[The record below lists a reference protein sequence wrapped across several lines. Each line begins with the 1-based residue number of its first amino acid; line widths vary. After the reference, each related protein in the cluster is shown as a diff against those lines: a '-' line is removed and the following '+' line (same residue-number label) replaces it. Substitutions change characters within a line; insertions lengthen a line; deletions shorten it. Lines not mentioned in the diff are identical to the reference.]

1 MDQYSSNNFREPEVN
16 SLKDYIQLIRL
27 NLLPII
33 LISITGLIVASLY
46 AMNATNIYKTTTVL
60 KISKPKGG
68 GILQAPI
75 IQEFSDWGNDRFI
88 ANEIEI
94 LESYT
99 LRSKV
104 AKALL
109 DTFALSQDEGRFS
122 LIFNKNAKD
131 NIDPSN
137 FKKIKRKIKY
147 YFNKVVSFVV
157 DQKEYVE
164 KPVGPIK
171 SISELVG
178 VFSKKVIIEQKRGLD
193 IVEISVES
201 PSPDEAQLIANLY
214 AEKYQELDLQYNR
227 LMLVR
232 VKEFLG
238 DQRTDKLVELNL
250 AEDAYKSYQAQ
261 GGVIDL
267 SAQSKV
273 LIDQLSSFE
282 AQKNE
287 VKINL
292 TISEKSLKQL
302 EQQLE
307 EQNPKFKDYLEN
319 MASESYL
326 KSLQDQIAQM
336 ETNRDLAVSRSK
348 TNASATQREV
358 IEDYNNRIAEMK
370 AKRDEKIDVY
380 KASVFATS
388 PEEIKDL
395 TRKVLEEKIKYE
407 AYKSSYRELSQ
418 VVKVYEERF
427 NQIPDRSI
435 DLARLERQRKT
446 LEKLY
451 VLVEEKYQEAQI
463 NIESIPGNVIIIDA
477 AVLPEN
483 PAKPNRMLIVLVG
496 LVLGVGMGIGF
507 AFVKNYM
514 DDTVKTPDDIQKKN
528 IDVLSWIPQIEGIE
542 SGYKEFEFIVAK
554 RPDAIP
560 SEAFRALRTRV
571 LYSRAVE
578 KLKLILVTSCAPSE
592 GKTTVTA
599 NLGAS
604 FAQAGKKTIIM
615 DADLRK
621 PRLHNVFRAER
632 QPGFTDYFFGEYT
645 FEEVI
650 RESEVPNLYYVTA
663 GTIPPNPSEILGSDQ
678 MEAFMQKLKEEF
690 DIVLLDSAPVIA
702 VTDSEIL
709 SRLVD
714 GTILVVA
721 ANETENDLMEKS
733 VELLRHDNGSFIG
746 VVLNKFSYRS
756 GYGNYYK
763 YYYYY
768 TKSDKKK
775 KR

>member
-33 LISITGLIVASLY
+33 LISLTGLFVAGIY
-46 AMNATNIYKTTTVL
+46 ALNATNIYKTTTVL

-109 DTFALSQDEGRFS
+109 DTFALSQDEERFS
-122 LIFNKNAKD
+122 LIFNKSAKE

-137 FKKIKRKIKY
+137 FSKIKRKLKY
-147 YFNKVVSFVV
+147 YFNKVLNYISN
-157 DQKEYVE
+157 QKEYVE
-164 KPVGPIK
+164 KPVGPVK

-178 VFSKKVIIEQKRGLD
+178 LFSKKVSIEQKRGLD
-193 IVEISVES
+193 IVNISVES
-201 PSPDEAQLIANLY
+201 PSPKEAVLIANLY
-214 AEKYQELDLQYNR
+214 AEKYEELDLHYSR
-227 LMLVR
+227 MLLVS
-232 VKEFLG
+232 VKEFLEG
-238 DQRTDKLVELNL
+238 QRKDKLVELNL
-250 AEDAYKSYQAQ
+250 AEDAFKSYQAQ

-273 LIDQLSSFE
+273 LIDQLANFE
-282 AQKNE
+282 AQKNA
-287 VKINL
+287 VKIEL
-292 TISEKSLKQL
+292 TISEKSLTQLKKQL
-302 EQQLE
+302 D
-307 EQNPKFKDYLEN
+307 EQNPKLKDYLESL
-319 MASESYL
+319 ASESYL
-326 KSLQDQIAQM
+326 KSLQDQIAMM
-336 ETNRDLAVSRSK
+336 ETKRDLAMSRNKS
-348 TNASATQREV
+348 TSTQKQV
-358 IEDYNNRIAEMK
+358 VDDYNDKVSELRTK
-370 AKRDEKIDVY
+370 LDEKIEIY
-380 KASVFATS
+380 KAGVFASS
-388 PEEIKDL
+388 PEEIKGL
-395 TRKVLEEKIKYE
+395 TKKVLEEEIKYQ
-407 AYKSSYRELSQ
+407 AYKSSYRELSS
-418 VVKVYEERF
+418 VVKDYEERF
-427 NQIPDRSI
+427 NQIPDRTI
-435 DLARLERQRKT
+435 DLARLERKQKT

-451 VLVEEKYQEAQI
+451 ILVEEKYQEAQI
-463 NIESIPGNVIIIDA
+463 NIESIPGNVVIIDGA
-477 AVLPEN
+477 ILPEH

-496 LVLGVGMGIGF
+496 LVLGVGMGVGF
-507 AFVKNYM
+507 AFVKNFL

-528 IDVLSWIPQIEGIE
+528 IDVLTWIPLIEGIE

-578 KLKLILVTSCAPSE
+578 NGLKTLLVTSCAPSE
-592 GKTTVTA
+592 GKTTITA

-621 PRLHNVFRAER
+621 PRLHNVFRADR
-632 QPGFTDYFFGEYT
+632 QPGFTDYFFGEST

-650 RESEVPNLYYVTA
+650 RESEVPNLYFVTA
-663 GTIPPNPSEILGSDQ
+663 GTIPPNPSEILGSEQ
-678 MEAFMQKLKEEF
+678 MEAFLEKLRDNF
-690 DIVLLDSAPVIA
+690 DIVLLDSAPIIA

-709 SRLVD
+709 SRMVD
-714 GTILVVA
+714 GTVLVVA
-721 ANETENDLMEKS
+721 ANETETDLMEKS
-733 VELLRHDNGSFIG
+733 VELLRHDKGSFIG
-746 VVLNKFSYRS
+746 VVLNKFSYKS

-768 TKSDKKK
+768 TRPDKKK
-775 KR
+775 KKS